1 MESCARGTCS
11 SALQSSPASIFTMLI
26 QTLIASRCQLSNTNK
41 YPTSNEEKILNSKME
56 FDFVIVGGGSAGSVL
71 ARRLTEVEDWNVL
84 LIERGVDPLPET
96 IPPGLYNNN
105 LGGPQDYYYTLEP
118 QESSCLSNKDKRCVW
133 SRGKALGG
141 SSVINGMIH
150 IFGNRRDFD
159 GWASQGN
166 PGWNFEEVL
175 PYFRKSISC
184 SPEYIAEN
192 GDKYCGTDGPLRVR
206 YYNYTVTDFEDVV
219 LEAAREAG
227 HPILKTVNGDR
238 YLGFGRVLGT
248 LDEGRRQTC
257 SKAFLTPVRDRKN
270 LYVITSTRAN
280 KILFEGKRAVGVQ
293 ITLSNNETAEVRATK
308 EVILSTGTMVS
319 PQLLMLSGIG
329 PKEHLKKLGIPV
341 LVDLP
346 VGKNLQDHVIW
357 FGLYYSFVNES
368 VTSAP
373 SEKDQLDSAYEYLE
387 FNTGPLSTL
396 ANDLVAFIN
405 PVDPKSIYPEVQL
418 LFSQIQRYDKNGLK
432 TLLHSYNANDEILQ
446 IMTDVIMKRSLIIA
460 YASLMRPLSRGVIE
474 LRNADPAE
482 QVKIYSNYYTVPD
495 DWKRLAKAVPTL
507 KSLLNTTILQKYE
520 ANFHTYDVPQCR
532 NLTADTE
539 EYYECNIRHTTGT
552 NFHACC
558 TNRMGPANDS
568 RTVVDARLRVHGVT
582 NLRVIDASIM
592 PNITSANINA
602 PTIMIAEKGADLI
615 KQDWGIQV

>member
-1 MESCARGTCS
+1 M
-11 SALQSSPASIFTMLI
+11 
-26 QTLIASRCQLSNTNK
+26 
-41 YPTSNEEKILNSKME
+41 
-56 FDFVIVGGGSAGSVL
+56 
-71 ARRLTEVEDWNVL
+71 
-84 LIERGVDPLPET
+84 
-96 IPPGLYNNN
+96 
-105 LGGPQDYYYTLEP
+105 
-118 QESSCLSNKDKRCVW
+118 
-133 SRGKALGG
+133 
-141 SSVINGMIH
+141 
-150 IFGNRRDFD
+150 
-159 GWASQGN
+159 
-166 PGWNFEEVL
+166 
-175 PYFRKSISC
+175 
-184 SPEYIAEN
+184 
-192 GDKYCGTDGPLRVR
+192 
-206 YYNYTVTDFEDVV
+206 
-219 LEAAREAG
+219 
-227 HPILKTVNGDR
+227 
-238 YLGFGRVLGT
+238 
-248 LDEGRRQTC
+248 
-257 SKAFLTPVRDRKN
+257 
-270 LYVITSTRAN
+270 
-280 KILFEGKRAVGVQ
+280 
-293 ITLSNNETAEVRATK
+293 
-308 EVILSTGTMVS
+308 
-319 PQLLMLSGIG
+319 
-329 PKEHLKKLGIPV
+329 KKLGIPV

>member
-1 MESCARGTCS
+1 M
-11 SALQSSPASIFTMLI
+11 
-26 QTLIASRCQLSNTNK
+26 
-41 YPTSNEEKILNSKME
+41 
-56 FDFVIVGGGSAGSVL
+56 
-71 ARRLTEVEDWNVL
+71 
-84 LIERGVDPLPET
+84 
-96 IPPGLYNNN
+96 
-105 LGGPQDYYYTLEP
+105 
-118 QESSCLSNKDKRCVW
+118 
-133 SRGKALGG
+133 
-141 SSVINGMIH
+141 INGMIH

-184 SPEYIAEN
+184 SPEYIAKN